1 MNVEEM
7 AVEGVQRGQV
17 QVRELGVVAVL
28 AEREA
33 RVAAPAGPTGTE
45 PAVHIVAGDLG
56 RLTLDDEAALRSAAA
71 IEDATFAAYASDYV
85 EAMTR
90 PGCKGCH
97 GG

>member
-1 MNVEEM
+1 RRNLPGKADAMNVEEM
-7 AVEGVQRGQV
+7 ART
-17 QVRELGVVAVL
+17 L
-28 AEREA
+28 
-33 RVAAPAGPTGTE
+33 
-45 PAVHIVAGDLG
+45 
-56 RLTLDDEAALRSAAA
+56 LTLDDEAALRSVAA

>member
-1 MNVEEM
+1 ADSALGCLGGGGVVADDRYVGSTPAHPVPGRRNLPGKADAMNVEEM
-7 AVEGVQRGQV
+7 ART
-17 QVRELGVVAVL
+17 L
-28 AEREA
+28 
-33 RVAAPAGPTGTE
+33 
-45 PAVHIVAGDLG
+45 
-56 RLTLDDEAALRSAAA
+56 LTLDDEAALRSAAA